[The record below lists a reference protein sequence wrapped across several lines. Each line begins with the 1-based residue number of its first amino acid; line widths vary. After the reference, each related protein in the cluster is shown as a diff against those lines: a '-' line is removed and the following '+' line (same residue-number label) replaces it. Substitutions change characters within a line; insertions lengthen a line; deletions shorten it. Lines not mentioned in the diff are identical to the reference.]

1 MGQATKEDEK
11 CRTAEFRCF
20 HYWRKVVYCRLPE
33 IYEGKCRFKCNLNSK

>member
-33 IYEGKCRFKCNLNSK
+33 IYEGKCRFK